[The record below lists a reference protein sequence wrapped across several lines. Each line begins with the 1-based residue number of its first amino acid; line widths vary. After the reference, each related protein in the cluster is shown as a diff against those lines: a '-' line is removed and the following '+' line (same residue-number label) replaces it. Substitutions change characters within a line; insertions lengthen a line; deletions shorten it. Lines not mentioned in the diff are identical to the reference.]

1 MAHTDEIFLNIF
13 RSIFHPTGQLWINH
27 LQDKYLEDRHLVNSK
42 IVKNI
47 FCMVCHPY
55 GVGLSAPDHED
66 LSRNPQLPLKFLDQ
80 LGTKNYLALAEDGLK
95 LVEWR
100 SL

>member
-1 MAHTDEIFLNIF
+1 
-13 RSIFHPTGQLWINH
+13 
-27 LQDKYLEDRHLVNSK
+27 
-42 IVKNI
+42 
-47 FCMVCHPY
+47 MVCHPY